1 MSTATKSSDSIDTA
15 KTVPSDE
22 YPAPTV
28 VKDQA
33 MLPDWASE
41 RAKFQ
46 KDPDK
51 FWGEVAEQFVW
62 MKPWD
67 KVFDWDGIHHKWFL
81 GARTNITVNALDRHA
96 KGPNSNRVAFIWL
109 GEDGSERIVT
119 YGQLFRD
126 VCRFANGL
134 KSLGVKKGDR
144 VVIYMPLTIE
154 GAIAML
160 ACARIGA
167 IHSVVYA
174 GLGHTSLRDRIED
187 AQAKV
192 VIVGDQGFRRGKP
205 VPLKPIVDEALD
217 GVEIVQKV
225 VVFTRDPSAFN
236 PASKLEV
243 DFRELMKF
251 PADCP
256 AEEMDAEDPL
266 FILYTSGTTGKPKG
280 VVHVHGGYMV
290 GTTYYLSSFFDVG
303 HRDVFWCTSDIGWI
317 VGHSYIVYAPL
328 CAGVTTLFREGA
340 IDYPDPSIA
349 WQIVERFGVTK
360 MFTAPTA
367 LRMFMRYGEKH
378 PQAHDISSLR
388 VIACAG
394 EPLNPEAW
402 RWAQTYL
409 AGDGKWGYV
418 VDNWW
423 QTELGGPALGT
434 PPTLPMRPGKAGLA
448 LPGWGADVVDI
459 DGKPVAPGVSGRLV
473 LTRPAPMMM
482 RTVWGNPGRFEKDWL
497 EIPNTYITG
506 DLAVKDKD
514 GYISVIGRADDVLN
528 VAGHRIG
535 TAEIESALVSHPA
548 IAEAA
553 AIGIPDALKGEA
565 IVAFVQLRAG
575 HVASD
580 TLLAG
585 LIEHVR
591 REMGPIA
598 TPSAI
603 KFVPALPKTRSGKI
617 MRRLLKAQETGA
629 EIGDLST
636 LEQ

>member
-1 MSTATKSSDSIDTA
+1 MSTTA
-15 KTVPSDE
+15 KIPEAVDTPRRLVDE
-22 YPAPTV
+22 YVAPEI
-28 VKDQA
+28 VKQQA
-33 MLPDWASE
+33 LLQDWAGES
-41 RAKFQ
+41 AKFNA
-46 KDPDK
+46 DPDK
-51 FWGEVAEQFVW
+51 FWEDIAQTFVW
-62 MKPWD
+62 TKPWT
-67 KVFDWDGIHHKWFL
+67 KVFEWDGIHHKWFT
-81 GARTNITVNALDRHA
+81 GARTNITVNALDRHVEGA
-96 KGPNSNRVAFIWL
+96 NRNRVAYIWL
-109 GEDGSERIVT
+109 AEDGNERVVT
-119 YGQLFRD
+119 YGQLHRD

-144 VVIYMPLTIE
+144 VVIYMPLTLE
-154 GAIAML
+154 GVISML

-187 AQAKV
+187 AQARV
-192 VIVGDQGFRRGKP
+192 VIVGDAGVRRGKP

-217 GVEIVQKV
+217 GLEMVEKV
-225 VVFTRDPSAFN
+225 VVFTRDPAGFAA
-236 PASKLEV
+236 ASPREV
-243 DFRELMKF
+243 DFRELMKSS
-251 PADCP
+251 ADCP
-256 AEEMDAEDPL
+256 AEDMDAEDPL
-266 FILYTSGTTGKPKG
+266 YILYTSGTTGKPKG
-280 VVHVHGGYMV
+280 VVHVHGGFMV
-290 GTTYYLSSFFDVG
+290 GTTYHLSSFFDIG
-303 HRDVFWCTSDIGWI
+303 EKDIFWCTSDIGWI

-328 CAGVTTLFREGA
+328 CGGVTTIFREGA

-349 WQIVERFGVTK
+349 WQIVEKYGVSK

-367 LRMFMRYGEKH
+367 LRMFMRYGEALPQKH
-378 PQAHDISSLR
+378 DLTSLR
-388 VIACAG
+388 LLACAG

-402 RWAQTYL
+402 RWAQTHI

-434 PPTLPMRPGKAGLA
+434 PCTLPMRPGKAGLA

-459 DGKPVAPGVSGRLV
+459 DGKPVPPGVSGRLV

-482 RTVWGNPGRFEKDWL
+482 RTIWGNPERFERDWL

-506 DLAVKDKD
+506 DLATKDAD
-514 GYISVIGRADDVLN
+514 GYICVIGRADDVLN

-535 TAEIESALVSHPA
+535 TAEVESALVSHPA
-548 IAEAA
+548 VAEAA

-575 HVASD
+575 HMASD
-580 TLLAG
+580 ALLAG
-585 LIEHVR
+585 LIDHVR

-603 KFVPALPKTRSGKI
+603 KFVAALPKTRSGKI